1 LYSFIGEQYF
11 EGKDLENIEKL
22 FLDIQNNRKQ
32 VNKKIEVPIEDFSY
46 C

>member
-1 LYSFIGEQYF
+1 MYSFIGEQYF

-22 FLDIQNNRKQ
+22 FLDINNNRKQ
-32 VNKKIEVPIEDFSY
+32 VKIIIEVPVEDFSY